1 MDRRSWSAA
10 VHGVAKSQT
19 WLSDW
24 TELNWTQNVA
34 SCYLTCAP
42 IISTVMKVLQKLH
55 QWKYLKPNIY
65 FYITSTQYPLVIR
78 LIFFTI
84 VNFLVAQLVK
94 HLLAMWETW
103 VPSLGWVGPLEKG
116 LATHSNILAWR
127 IPWNIQSMGLQRVE
141 QDNDFHFH
149 NF

>member
-1 MDRRSWSAA
+1 M
-10 VHGVAKSQT
+10 
-19 WLSDW
+19 
-24 TELNWTQNVA
+24 N
-34 SCYLTCAP
+34 
-42 IISTVMKVLQKLH
+42 VLQKLH

-65 FYITSTQYPLVIR
+65 FYIISTQYPLVIR

-116 LATHSNILAWR
+116 LATHSNILHGEFHG
-127 IPWNIQSMGLQRVE
+127 IYSPWGCKELNKTTTFTFITFR
-141 QDNDFHFH
+141 
-149 NF
+149 